1 MARRGASGRHVQ
13 IGRELT
19 TKGYEMKTLMIL
31 NDPPYGTERTFNG
44 LRLAANMQ
52 KMSPE
57 GLELAVFLMGDA
69 VVSAKKGQKTPNG
82 YYNVERMIR
91 SVARRGASVLLCST
105 CMDARGLMDEEVVE
119 GARRGTLDEL
129 TQVTLASERV
139 LVF

>member
-1 MARRGASGRHVQ
+1 
-13 IGRELT
+13 
-19 TKGYEMKTLMIL
+19 MKTLMIL